1 MNVEDIAAHAGEHEL
16 VVVLELRLWE
26 VRESFLF
33 SFAYQGCMWCDGSE
47 AVIFMQWANYLLKR
61 GNVGFPTNWHN
72 LIIDWNGLSNFYT
85 YIMKYYCLSSH
96 DFIPL
101 IRISLHHL

>member
-33 SFAYQGCMWCDGSE
+33 SFAYQGCMQWDGSE
-47 AVIFMQWANYLLKR
+47 AIIFMQWVNYLLK
-61 GNVGFPTNWHN
+61 GEDVGFLAYRNQQLKWMN
-72 LIIDWNGLSNFYT
+72 KVFILS
-85 YIMKYYCLSSH
+85 
-96 DFIPL
+96 
-101 IRISLHHL
+101 